1 MEEKTFISNNH
12 LNGVFRVHQEMP
24 IFQVRGYDMANISFP
39 YVNRFRR
46 KPGERP
52 DGTAPKGEGKGAEY
66 YPFDKDDL
74 NTWKKYCLEVFEKAN
89 RDDNIWQIYNENIR
103 FCGNGDASNK
113 NLGIGQDGEFYGSEL
128 LHFLYLCYR
137 FLYVI
142 NNKQNQ

>member
-66 YPFDKDDL
+66 YPFDKDDRSTTTSLTVVEPESMPMCTGPQWAL
-74 NTWKKYCLEVFEKAN
+74 NGTCGTLWDMCRAWNSSYSCLLAN
-89 RDDNIWQIYNENIR
+89 S
-103 FCGNGDASNK
+103 G
-113 NLGIGQDGEFYGSEL
+113 GSL
-128 LHFLYLCYR
+128 A
-137 FLYVI
+137 
-142 NNKQNQ
+142 